1 MAPRSEGNVP
11 EHRQGIKKGRI
22 FRGIRYPSL
31 QQAFHRGGQ
40 ETAGRQKTYDAVFP
54 DLHWR
59 VQDIVNAVAS
69 SGFRITEMAEL
80 PAVDA
85 SFWFSYDEMKT
96 KTEEETK
103 DLNDWTRNPMASIPA
118 WLALISQKPPAE

>member
-1 MAPRSEGNVP
+1 MGQPG
-11 EHRQGIKKGRI
+11 GRI
-22 FRGIRYPSL
+22 IRAGTDRRCLCARGESGMENLERKQPDV
-31 QQAFHRGGQ
+31 
-40 ETAGRQKTYDAVFP
+40 KKPYDAVFP

-69 SGFRITEMAEL
+69 SGLRITEMAEL

-103 DLNDWTRNPMASIPA
+103 DLNDWTRNPMAAIPA
-118 WLALISQKPPAE
+118 WLALISQKQ